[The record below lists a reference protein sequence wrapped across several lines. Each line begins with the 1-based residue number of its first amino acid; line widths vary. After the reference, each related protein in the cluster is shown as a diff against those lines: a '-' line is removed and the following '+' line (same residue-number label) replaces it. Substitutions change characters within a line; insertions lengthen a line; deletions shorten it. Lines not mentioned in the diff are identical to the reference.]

1 MEEKQL
7 HVLVEQS
14 RSGDRAAQEELI
26 AFVQNFVYY
35 HCCKLL
41 NDRES
46 ALDVTQ
52 EVLLAMVRGLPN
64 LKEPAAFRAWLL
76 KIICNRCR
84 SYQTRGPKEC
94 KMPESPNG
102 GTLLDTW
109 AEESAEQLP
118 EWALEESETAQLVR
132 QLVDQ
137 LPTDQRACILLF
149 YYDELTAREIAA
161 ALSVPMA
168 TVKTRLHRARKT
180 LRTGL
185 RRHGVSALALTALLS
200 SAMRAEPSARLL
212 PVLSA
217 SAKGATAG
225 TVLKCAVG
233 VAALGLIA
241 GSLWTLWDFR
251 KTKPPELEETVVGEI
266 TLPKPGKTAPAFT
279 TEDMTFEGAPF
290 FPTQEMTP
298 EALDRRFGPVQDVV
312 ETPVHNFFWEK
323 RVYDGITITCN
334 YDPEWGT
341 YEVAEIRYERTDL
354 FYIRDIRVG
363 DSLEKLLET
372 FRNEAIAYAPEEI
385 EGYYYGVALYGTA
398 IHMGTFGVLE
408 YQDDRPYDVMYQE
421 DGVGVRFYLEE
432 DCTIGSIEFFGGLW
446 G

>member
-7 HVLVEQS
+7 HVLVERS
-14 RSGDRAAQEELI
+14 RAGDRAAQEELI
-26 AFVQNFVYY
+26 AFVQNFVYF

-84 SYQTRGPKEC
+84 NYQTRGPKEC
-94 KMPESPNG
+94 QMPESPNG

-200 SAMRAEPSARLL
+200 SAMRAEPSARLI

-217 SAKGATAG
+217 SAKGAAAG
-225 TVLKCAVG
+225 TVVRCAAG

-241 GSLWTLWDFR
+241 GSLWTLRDFR
-251 KTKPPELEETVVGEI
+251 KTKPPELEETHH
-266 TLPKPGKTAPAFT
+266 TFALPGAANPAPQSH
-279 TEDMTFEGAPF
+279 P
-290 FPTQEMTP
+290 Q
-298 EALDRRFGPVQDVV
+298 DRAHSG
-312 ETPVHNFFWEK
+312 
-323 RVYDGITITCN
+323 
-334 YDPEWGT
+334 
-341 YEVAEIRYERTDL
+341 
-354 FYIRDIRVG
+354 
-363 DSLEKLLET
+363 
-372 FRNEAIAYAPEEI
+372 
-385 EGYYYGVALYGTA
+385 
-398 IHMGTFGVLE
+398 
-408 YQDDRPYDVMYQE
+408 
-421 DGVGVRFYLEE
+421 
-432 DCTIGSIEFFGGLW
+432 
-446 G
+446 